1 MIKFYIKNFTI
12 FHKVKSVPIVKFF
25 FVFHLPS
32 VKKFNNN
39 YDQIDFSFI
48 RYGDKTSK
56 HTSANRFFDLD
67 NLVLKNLNDS
77 DNKILDIGISSG
89 ITSFELYE
97 KLIKSKKKFKLSLCD
112 KFSKFYYQS
121 GFFDIVYDHKK
132 NKKNIYFL
140 KILFD
145 ANLSPIFFISKFF
158 YYFISLFSNKSSNY
172 REINLLDIKILTK
185 IEKGEIEYFDLDIFN
200 SFLKQEYSFVRCMNV
215 LNLSYFSEDKILVGI
230 RNIFKL
236 LRDEGHLIIGRTN
249 DKGINNV
256 SLYIK
261 KKNKFKV
268 LKKVNKGCD
277 INHLIL
283 KEIY

>member
-1 MIKFYIKNFTI
+1 MIKFYLKNLSI
-12 FHKVKSVPIVKFF
+12 FYMVKSVPVVKFF

-32 VKKFNNN
+32 VKKLNNK
-39 YDQIDFSFI
+39 YDKLDFSFI

-67 NLVLKNLNDS
+67 NLVLKNLNDT

-89 ITSFELYE
+89 ITSYELYE
-97 KLIKSKKKFKLSLCD
+97 KLIKAKKKFKLSLCD

-121 GFFDIVYDHKK
+121 GFLDIVYDHKK

-145 ANLSPIFFISKFF
+145 PNLSPIFFISKFF
-158 YYFISLFSNKSSNY
+158 YYIISLFGNRSSNY
-172 REINLLDIKILTK
+172 KEINLLDKKILTK

-200 SFLKQEYSFVRCMNV
+200 SFLKQKYSFIRCMNV
-215 LNLSYFSEDKILVGI
+215 LNLSYFSEDKILLGI
-230 RNIFKL
+230 KNIFKL
-236 LRDEGHLIIGRTN
+236 LREEGYLIIGRTN

-261 KKNKFKV
+261 KKNKLKV
-268 LKKVNKGCD
+268 LRKVNKGCD